1 MNRRVLF
8 VDDDAKILSSFRR
21 ILAGTFE
28 LETALGPKEALNLI
42 AGKRTFAVVVSDL
55 KMPDM
60 DGIELLEK
68 IRQAKPDT
76 VRIMLTGFAD
86 LDAAMNAVNR
96 GHVFRFLSKP
106 CDPDT
111 LLATVEAGV
120 EQYRLVTS
128 ERVLLERTL
137 KGCVEVMSETL
148 SLVNPEAFARSA
160 RVQRFVRTLCQ
171 QFNPPGQWGF
181 EIAAMLSQLGA
192 IMLSEETVAK
202 IAKGQKLTEEERQL
216 SEMVPEI
223 GRGLLARIPRLGGV
237 AKMIAYQAKNFDGTG
252 IPRDN
257 VEGEDIPLGGRLL
270 KLALDFD
277 AEVVRRKSWGKAF
290 LELEKVSERYDPQ
303 LLYYL
308 EGALGVEAR
317 YVKKSI
323 KVADL
328 CLGMVLNQDVK
339 SSSGV
344 FLARKSLEVSRVLL
358 SKLRGFSEKLGVV
371 EPIEVLIP
379 IETHSCAEEAPEEAE
394 E

>member
-8 VDDDAKILSSFRR
+8 VDDDEKILSSFRR
-21 ILAGTFE
+21 ILADTFE
-28 LETALGPKEALNLI
+28 LETALGPKEALNLA
-42 AGKRTFAVVVSDL
+42 AGRRTFAAVVSDL
-55 KMPDM
+55 RMPDM
-60 DGIELLEK
+60 DGVALLEK
-68 IRQAKPDT
+68 IRQTRPDT
-76 VRIMLTGFAD
+76 VRVMLTGYAD

-96 GHVFRFLSKP
+96 GQVFRFLSKP

-111 LLATVEAGV
+111 LRATVEAAV
-120 EQYRLVTS
+120 EQHRLITA

-148 SLVNPEAFARSA
+148 SLVNPAAFARST
-160 RVQRFVRTLCQ
+160 RVQRFVRVICQ

-192 IMLSEETVAK
+192 VMLSEEAAAK
-202 IAKGQKLTEEERQL
+202 VAKGQKLTEEERQL

-252 IPRDN
+252 IPRDD
-257 VEGEDIPLGGRLL
+257 VEGEDIPLGARLL
-270 KLALDFD
+270 RLALDFD
-277 AEVVRRKSWGKAF
+277 SEVARRKSWGAAF

-317 YVKKSI
+317 YTKAA
-323 KVADL
+323 VAVSDL

-339 SSSGV
+339 S
-344 FLARKSLEVSRVLL
+344 
-358 SKLRGFSEKLGVV
+358 
-371 EPIEVLIP
+371 
-379 IETHSCAEEAPEEAE
+379 
-394 E
+394 